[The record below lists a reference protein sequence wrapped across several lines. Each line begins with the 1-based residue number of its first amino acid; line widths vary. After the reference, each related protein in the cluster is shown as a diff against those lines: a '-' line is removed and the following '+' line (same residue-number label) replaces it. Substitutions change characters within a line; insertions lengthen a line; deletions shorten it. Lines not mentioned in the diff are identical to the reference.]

1 MKKVKLRCLECNE
14 HYVCLTSNTKIWG
27 PVIETTCP
35 SCKKTTMSNFGAF
48 LYKQTKGVEGRFSR
62 ISAVT
67 NMARALGYI
76 NEDYPGFRKK
86 RKRK

>member
-14 HYVCLTSNTKIWG
+14 HYVCLTSNTKILG

-35 SCKKTTMSNFGAF
+35 NCKKETIANFGAF
-48 LYKQTKGVEGRFSR
+48 LHKQTKVVEGRFSR
-62 ISAVT
+62 VNAII
-67 NMARALGYI
+67 NMAKELRYI